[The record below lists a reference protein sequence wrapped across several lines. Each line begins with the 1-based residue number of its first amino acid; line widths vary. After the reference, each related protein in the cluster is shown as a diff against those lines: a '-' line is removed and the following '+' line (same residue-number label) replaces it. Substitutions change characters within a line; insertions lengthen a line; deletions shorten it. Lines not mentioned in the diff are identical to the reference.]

1 MLAADKKKSQGK
13 PDSKDND
20 KPVGTRIQRQISRM
34 IQHLRDQY
42 KVKKPLNSMPSNWLI
57 EELVVN
63 AAKSY
68 ILKCD
73 NWQLRVTKTL
83 EQIIRDTSYKDCLY
97 INSRNNLPLFPNN
110 DLFGSKQVNV
120 AMKELI
126 RFLEDIEEEEELKL
140 G

>member
-1 MLAADKKKSQGK
+1 VFAVDKKNEQGK
-13 PDSKDND
+13 QKSSQAD

-68 ILKCD
+68 ILQCD
-73 NWQLRVTKTL
+73 DWQLRVTKTL
-83 EQIIRDTSYKDCLY
+83 EQIVRDTSYKDCLY

-126 RFLEDIEEEEELKL
+126 RFLEDSEQEEASKAK
-140 G
+140 